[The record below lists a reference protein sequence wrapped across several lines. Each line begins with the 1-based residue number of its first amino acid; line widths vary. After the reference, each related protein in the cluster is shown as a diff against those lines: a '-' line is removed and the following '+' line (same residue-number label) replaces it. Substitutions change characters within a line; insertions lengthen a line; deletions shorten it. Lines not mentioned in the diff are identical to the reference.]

1 MRDGQAAQSAV
12 RLADYRPPAFLVDQV
27 TLDVDLRDTGTRV
40 SASLTLRRNP
50 APDAEQGDCV
60 LDGVALTPERIA
72 VDGEILAES
81 RWHYDG
87 RHLTL
92 SGLPDQCTLDT
103 VVTIAPETNTALE
116 GLYVSKGMF
125 CTQCEAEGF
134 RRITFFPDRPDVLS
148 RFVTTVRADKAAFPV
163 LLSNGNPVAQ
173 GDSDAG
179 RHWVRWEDPFPK
191 PCYLFALVAGD
202 LACLEDVYRTASGRD
217 ISLQIYAEPR
227 DLNKLDHAMASLKA
241 AMAWDEKTY
250 GLEYDLDIYMI
261 VAVSHFNMGAMEN
274 KGLNIFNT
282 ACVLAHPA
290 TTTDA
295 GFQRVEAVVA
305 HEYFHNWSGNRV
317 TCRDWFQLS
326 LKEGFTV
333 FRDQTFSGDM
343 NSATVKRVEDVDML
357 RAVQFAEDRGPMAHA
372 VRPAEYQKIDNFYTV
387 TIYEKGAELVRMQ
400 HELLGPEAFRRGTD
414 LYFSRFDGQAVTTD
428 DFVDCMEEAGG
439 RDLSQFR
446 RWYSQAGT
454 PQLSVED
461 AYEESA
467 EGGVYTLTSTQS
479 TPATPGQPEKLP
491 LLMPVALALLG
502 ADGTPLLLDAAG
514 QTEKVMELS
523 GAREQ
528 VSFKVPERPVPS
540 LLRGFSAPVELA
552 YDYTAEQL
560 RFLLAHDT
568 DGYCRWDA
576 AQRLYHGA
584 VQRLIAEPGQ
594 AEAEA
599 AALVP
604 ALEKVLAR
612 AGGDPAAAAL
622 LLTVPGEVALADRLP
637 ELDVDGVHVARAA
650 LVSALGRQLAQQW
663 WAQVDANAP
672 TGPYRPLA
680 QDIGRRSLRHRALGY
695 LAAAGDER
703 VAGFLAELC
712 STADNMTDEL
722 GALRL
727 LCHYRLPGSE
737 AALVA
742 FAARW
747 RDEALVMDQWFA
759 VQASVPGAATLARV
773 EALLGHDDFDW
784 RVPNRVRGL
793 LGTFAGANPTAL
805 HAADGAGY
813 RLYTE
818 CLARL
823 DKVNPQVAARMANA
837 CARLPRLPAPR
848 RDMLA
853 GALEQLLNGA
863 VSDNLQEVLERILAS
878 RG

>member
-1 MRDGQAAQSAV
+1 MRDGQAAQSAI

-27 TLDVDLRDTGTRV
+27 TLDVDLRETGTRV

-50 APDAEQGDCV
+50 APEAEQGDCV

-72 VDGEILAES
+72 VNGEQLADD

-92 SGLPDQCTLDT
+92 RALPDQCTLDT

-163 LLSNGNPVAQ
+163 LLSNGNPVAR
-173 GDSDAG
+173 GDEGSD

-202 LACLEDVYRTASGRD
+202 LACLDDVYRTGSGRD

-357 RAVQFAEDRGPMAHA
+357 RAVQFAEDRGPMAHP

-428 DFVDCMEEAGG
+428 DFVDCMEQAGG
-439 RDLSQFR
+439 QDLSQFR

-454 PQLSVED
+454 PQLTVQDSYD
-461 AYEESA
+461 
-467 EGGVYTLTSTQS
+467 GTTYTLTLKQS

-491 LLMPVALALLG
+491 LLVPVAMALLG
-502 ADGTPLLLDAAG
+502 ADGQPLPLSADG
-514 QTEKVMELS
+514 QTETVLQLTE
-523 GAREQ
+523 AQQQ
-528 VSFKVPERPVPS
+528 VSFEVPERPVPS
-540 LLRGFSAPVELA
+540 LLRGFSAPVELN
-552 YDYTAEQL
+552 YDYSTEQL

-584 VQRLIAEPGQ
+584 VQRLLDEPRQ

-604 ALEKVLAR
+604 ALEQVLAR
-612 AGGDPAAAAL
+612 AADDPAATAL
-622 LLTVPGEVALADRLP
+622 LLTIPGEVALADRLP
-637 ELDVDGVHVARAA
+637 VLDVDGVHEARAA
-650 LVSALGRQLAQQW
+650 LVSALGRQLAAQW
-663 WAQVDANAP
+663 WVQVEANE
-672 TGPYRPLA
+672 TSGPYRPA
-680 QDIGRRSLRHRALGY
+680 ADDIGRRSLRHRALGY
-695 LAAAGDER
+695 LAAAGDKQM
-703 VAGFLAELC
+703 ADFLGDLC
-712 STADNMTDEL
+712 RNADNMTDEL

-727 LCHYRLPGSE
+727 LCHYRLAGSE
-737 AALVA
+737 AALAA
-742 FAARW
+742 FAERW

-759 VQASVPGAATLARV
+759 VQASVPGAATLSRV
-773 EALLGHDDFDW
+773 EALLAHDDFDW

-805 HAADGAGY
+805 HAADGKGY
-813 RLYTE
+813 ELYTQ

-823 DKVNPQVAARMANA
+823 DTVNPQVAARMANA
-837 CARLPRLPAPR
+837 CARLPRLPVPR
-848 RDMLA
+848 QTLLA
-853 GALEQLLNGA
+853 QALEQLLAGT
-863 VSDNLQEVLERILAS
+863 VSDNLREVLERILAS
-878 RG
+878 RD